1 MFPSGA
7 QVKPTR
13 GSWSNHIQPSRRVL
27 VRFSSKQVGQNPNI
41 RRSERSV
48 PVFRVT
54 SRLLV
59 CYRYPCST
67 VRSLNLWFSLWSD
80 GLGERCAIHPPH
92 PSHPSPVRRR
102 LASASDERGPFS
114 IRGGAAASMGGEGS
128 VGSGWGGVTGRLEWK
143 YSQSWKTLA
152 GYSSIMFNPST
163 G

>member
-1 MFPSGA
+1 MDSLYQHFPGQVLPVFPSGA

-102 LASASDERGPFS
+102 LASDERGPFS
-114 IRGGAAASMGGEGS
+114 IRGGAAASMGGEPLPFEPGRFGG
-128 VGSGWGGVTGRLEWK
+128 VGVGWGDGEIRVEV
-143 YSQSWKTLA
+143 
-152 GYSSIMFNPST
+152 
-163 G
+163 

>member
-1 MFPSGA
+1 MGVGRTTSSRAG
-7 QVKPTR
+7 
-13 GSWSNHIQPSRRVL
+13 GSWYGSLPNRW
-27 VRFSSKQVGQNPNI
+27 VRTRTFDYLHDP
-41 RRSERSV
+41 ERSV

-114 IRGGAAASMGGEGS
+114 IRGGAAASMGGEPLPFEPGRFGG
-128 VGSGWGGVTGRLEWK
+128 VGVGWGDGEIRVEV
-143 YSQSWKTLA
+143 
-152 GYSSIMFNPST
+152 
-163 G
+163 